1 MPGDEVRG
9 RHELEPSR
17 LVEPKGQCD
26 SAEPRERSQPPEP
39 SPFSGDD
46 SVSRSPDPVSA
57 APVPVVLEALAAFTF
72 LSRPDLSFLMLVTWG
87 T

>member
-1 MPGDEVRG
+1 MSWNPAGWWNPKDSVTLQSPG
-9 RHELEPSR
+9 
-17 LVEPKGQCD
+17 
-26 SAEPRERSQPPEP
+26 ERSQPPEP

-46 SVSRSPDPVSA
+46 SVSRSPEPVST